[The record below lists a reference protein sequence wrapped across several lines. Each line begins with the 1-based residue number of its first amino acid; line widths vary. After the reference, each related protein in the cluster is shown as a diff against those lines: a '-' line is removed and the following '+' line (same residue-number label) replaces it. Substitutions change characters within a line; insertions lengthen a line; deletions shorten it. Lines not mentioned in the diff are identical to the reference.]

1 MKQAVMYGGVHSM
14 DGAKAVLAE
23 VSKLPEDHKL
33 TKLILHNYEIILAGN
48 SLLKLKQDTKKQ
60 KYTSM
65 QAIV

>member
-1 MKQAVMYGGVHSM
+1 M